1 MWSIKKFGKSGSRPP
16 QTRFLTPACRI
27 PSVSSV
33 KDWKKN
39 SAPRGPDS
47 EGKEGAG
54 FPVIGSL
61 GRMASWQCAC
71 HPCRGVRGILFFFF
85 QDNFAGN
92 SAETSNRHI
101 SRSIAQHWA
110 RHWKACKRKEKG
122 LCTQNIYH
130 HSVLEWQ
137 LLEKK
142 QKAGLY
148 RIQCQIISRK
158 SFINPSNKYLLS
170 AHYHPGTVLGAED
183 TKMNETFVSDMN
195 ELTNQ

>member
-1 MWSIKKFGKSGSRPP
+1 MWSIKIFGKSGSRPP
-16 QTRFLTPACRI
+16 QTHFLTPACRI

-39 SAPRGPDS
+39 SAPRDPDS
-47 EGKEGAG
+47 EGREGDWLSCDWL
-54 FPVIGSL
+54 IGRVASL
-61 GRMASWQCAC
+61 HCAC
-71 HPCRGVRGILFFFF
+71 HPCRRVRCILFFFFF

-122 LCTQNIYH
+122 LCTQNIYQ

-137 LLEKK
+137 LLENNRK
-142 QKAGLY
+142 QDYTGFNAK
-148 RIQCQIISRK
+148 
-158 SFINPSNKYLLS
+158 
-170 AHYHPGTVLGAED
+170 
-183 TKMNETFVSDMN
+183 
-195 ELTNQ
+195 